1 MNQATTS
8 TLKFLI
14 IDNQVSNWESLAV
27 VVASYTAVLI
37 PDPRSD
43 GLIQI
48 SNYLNRFSGE
58 QALAPLQSIKIISHD
73 SAGSLLLGSS
83 TVTTDNLKPYTSHVS
98 TIGNALS
105 EISTS

>member
-8 TLKFLI
+8 TLKLLI

-27 VVASYTAVLI
+27 VIASYTAVLI
-37 PDPRSD
+37 LDPRSD

-58 QALAPLQSIKIISHD
+58 QALAPLQSIQIISHD

-98 TIGNALS
+98 TIGKALS